1 MKPMRVK
8 ARRYDEDSA
17 ATTMSQARA
26 IPQPTPAATPLTAA
40 STGRSHATMARMI
53 RLVTSIA
60 RTSNFSCASSPEMS
74 APALKA
80 APTPVSTTTRTS
92 SRDGTDSSR
101 SASARAIS
109 PESALKTSGRLKVRR
124 STPCSSETS
133 RPGTESGLR
142 VMPRP

>member
-1 MKPMRVK
+1 MVDRRAQLLSATAHLEAPLGIVDDDALAANADDLVRRAGGVPIRV
-8 ARRYDEDSA
+8 ATIGGGETSA
-17 ATTMSQARA
+17 VV
-26 IPQPTPAATPLTAA
+26 
-40 STGRSHATMARMI
+40 TG
-53 RLVTSIA
+53 
-60 RTSNFSCASSPEMS
+60 
-74 APALKA
+74 A

-109 PESALKTSGRLKVRR
+109 PERALKTSGRLKVRR
-124 STPCSSETS
+124 STPSSSETS